1 MQILLAGAGMTTS
14 VSGIVLA
21 PKHVNMNFGRL
32 WLLILLLLAACTSL
46 AEEKR
51 KLIIDQDAAG
61 PAGTDQQ
68 SMLLL
73 IQSPQTEV
81 LGITVVTGD
90 QWLKAEIAHTL
101 RMLEL
106 IGRADIPVLPG
117 AEYPLVRTKE
127 ETELWEQRYGSVPWK
142 GAWTPRFYHP
152 PDELGEMPEGKPTT
166 KPADE
171 DAAHFLVRMVHNFPH
186 QVSIYAA
193 GPMTNLA
200 LAISIDP
207 EFPRLAKELVFM
219 GASLDPQTTDPEFT
233 NAPRREFNL
242 WFDPEAAHIV
252 LRAPWKKMTCTTVD
266 ISVKTRLTPEL
277 IERVRAGK
285 SPAALYVG
293 KYARLRGPYDYLW
306 DELAAAAWL
315 DPTLITK
322 KEVRLIDV
330 DLDRGANYGNVLAWG
345 EQDQPKVDVP
355 RIEVQ
360 VDLDTKRFYDLF
372 VSLLTAP
379 TPSAA
384 GK

>member
-1 MQILLAGAGMTTS
+1 
-14 VSGIVLA
+14 
-21 PKHVNMNFGRL
+21 
-32 WLLILLLLAACTSL
+32 
-46 AEEKR
+46 
-51 KLIIDQDAAG
+51 
-61 PAGTDQQ
+61 
-68 SMLLL
+68 
-73 IQSPQTEV
+73 
-81 LGITVVTGD
+81 
-90 QWLKAEIAHTL
+90 
-101 RMLEL
+101 
-106 IGRADIPVLPG
+106 
-117 AEYPLVRTKE
+117 
-127 ETELWEQRYGSVPWK
+127 
-142 GAWTPRFYHP
+142 
-152 PDELGEMPEGKPTT
+152 
-166 KPADE
+166 
-171 DAAHFLVRMVHNFPH
+171 
-186 QVSIYAA
+186 
-193 GPMTNLA
+193 
-200 LAISIDP
+200 
-207 EFPRLAKELVFM
+207 
-219 GASLDPQTTDPEFT
+219 
-233 NAPRREFNL
+233 
-242 WFDPEAAHIV
+242 
-252 LRAPWKKMTCTTVD
+252 
-266 ISVKTRLTPEL
+266 LTPEL